1 MSKGEIFIVG
11 AGLSLQGF
19 DFNLLKDKT
28 TIAVNRSIKDL
39 SNATYFVTA
48 DSGIARDLE
57 TWVENKNPIKVL
69 CYTPT
74 HKKYSVLAEAIPNF
88 DLVVKYSGGNPCPPM
103 GLKFGEFQSGGNSG
117 FCALQFAVLM
127 NYSPIYLLGF
137 DLTDVNGE
145 FCRRQKKELRYMKKM
160 LKWYNYFKAGLSVVK
175 EKTDIEVF
183 SCSPISKL
191 NSVIPYIPIDKAM
204 RS

>member
-1 MSKGEIFIVG
+1 M
-11 AGLSLQGF
+11 
-19 DFNLLKDKT
+19 T
-28 TIAVNRSIKDL
+28 
-39 SNATYFVTA
+39 
-48 DSGIARDLE
+48 
-57 TWVENKNPIKVL
+57 
-69 CYTPT
+69 
-74 HKKYSVLAEAIPNF
+74 NF

-117 FCALQFAVLM
+117 FCALQFAVIM

-175 EKTDIEVF
+175 DKTNIEVF

-191 NSVIPYIPIDKAM
+191 NSVIPYIPIDKAV